1 MKNQKGFI
9 QIPLLIAII
18 AGVLILG
25 EGGYFGIRQYQ
36 KYQTEKIEQKK
47 LTELNQK
54 NEEEQ
59 RKKLQELLDSQ
70 SEELG
75 KQKSEI
81 EALKNK
87 KPETITQT
95 IIKEVPSPSKDVPSP
110 LVDLSTI
117 ISQWEKYIGIVYCQY
132 FVDGKYI
139 TPQFGSGVL
148 TKMKFKNQDFC
159 TVSIQ
164 TNRHVVLLN
173 GNILPTSC
181 EVQLPD
187 SVNTYKFLWEGG
199 YIGASRTHDASQLG
213 FTPVDNYK
221 SCATADAYI
230 NSLVSNA
237 GKKCKRIPQLGEAVV
252 ILGYPV
258 TGSANGITATEGI
271 ISGYDGDFSVD
282 KFGYHSSPAERFYI
296 TSAKIEHGNSGGAAI
311 LLKDNCYLGIPTFA
325 KVGEV
330 ESMGRILEMS
340 DIDNLEE

>member
-1 MKNQKGFI
+1 KMKTQKGFV
-9 QIPLLIAII
+9 QIPILIIII

-25 EGGYFGIRQYQ
+25 ETGYFGIKQYQ
-36 KYQTEKIEQKK
+36 NYQSEKIQKERMAQEMAREKEKQTEEEKK
-47 LTELNQK
+47 KQESEVAKLK
-54 NEEEQ
+54 EEM
-59 RKKLQELLDSQ
+59 
-70 SEELG
+70 
-75 KQKSEI
+75 

-95 IIKEVPSPSKDVPSP
+95 IIKEVPSPS
-110 LVDLSTI
+110 VDISTI
-117 ISQWEKYIGIVYCQY
+117 INQWKKYIGVVYCQY

-148 TKMKFKNQDFC
+148 TKMKFKISPNFC
-159 TVSIQ
+159 EVGIQ

-173 GNILPTSC
+173 GNILPISC
-181 EVQLPD
+181 KVQLQD
-187 SVNTYKFLWEGG
+187 SANTYEFLWKDGN
-199 YIGASRTHDASQLG
+199 IGASYTHDASRLD
-213 FTPVDNYK
+213 FTVVDQKN
-221 SCATADAYI
+221 CATADSYI
-230 NSLVSNA
+230 NNLVSGI
-237 GKKCKRIPQLGEAVV
+237 GKRCNRIPQLGEAVI

-271 ISGYDGDFSVD
+271 ISGYDGNFSGNG
-282 KFGYHSSPAERFYI
+282 KSFYI

-340 DIDNLEE
+340 DINNIME